1 LKGCWAKKKVDLNDK
16 TMTKKYFFLMTNV
29 LSSAKVESLKRGV
42 KAFTSSVFES

>member
-16 TMTKKYFFLMTNV
+16 IMTKKYFFLMTNV